1 MRMRRITKKIKENP
15 ALLSDAY
22 IHSKVEAEH
31 LFDAGFPSLN
41 ETLIR
46 AEAKSTLPEEA
57 WRQFRDQS
65 LDEQEQRTDTLRQDG
80 LHHSENYCLH
90 TNALRLWA

>member
-46 AEAKSTLPEEA
+46 AEAKSTLP
-57 WRQFRDQS
+57 
-65 LDEQEQRTDTLRQDG
+65 
-80 LHHSENYCLH
+80 
-90 TNALRLWA
+90 